1 MFQIQTRNSIANEGL
16 SLFPK
21 ETYSVS
27 DLGDAPDA
35 IVLRSY
41 NMHKDPLPTSLKAI
55 GRAGAGVNNIPV
67 DLCTKSGIVVFNAP
81 GANANAVKELVL
93 AGMLLAARNL
103 IEGASYSESLREE
116 GARVPELVEK
126 NKSRFSGFEISG
138 KRLGVIGLG
147 AIGMMVANNAV
158 ALGMVVEGYDPFISV
173 KNAWALSDQV
183 KPAVSFAKLLS
194 SSDFITLHMPLTVD
208 TDKFI
213 NSETLKNVKRGA
225 VLLNFARAEIVD
237 NDAIV
242 AALDSGIL
250 GRYVTDFPTAALI
263 SHPKVICIPH
273 LGASTEEA
281 ETNCAVMVVRQLMD
295 YLENGNI
302 ANSVNFP
309 NCALERTGQY
319 RLILMNENVPNMVG
333 QIASLLAQDGLN
345 ITEMV
350 NKSKGDLAYNIVDF
364 NGDVKSDLIDR
375 LNAITGV
382 RMARL
387 LR

>member
-1 MFQIQTRNSIANEGL
+1 MFQIQTRNSIAKEGL
-16 SLFPK
+16 ALFSK
-21 ETYSVS
+21 EKYSVS
-27 DLGDAPDA
+27 DSGDTPDA

-41 NMHKDPLPTSLKAI
+41 SMHKDPLPTSLKAI

-67 DLCTKSGIVVFNAP
+67 DLCTQSGIVVFNAP

-103 IEGASYSESLREE
+103 IEGASYSSSLQAE

-126 NKSRFSGFEISG
+126 NKARFSGFEIAG

-158 ALGMVVEGYDPFISV
+158 ALGMLVEGYDPFISV

-183 KPAVSFAKLLS
+183 TPSVSLSKLLAG
-194 SSDFITLHMPLTVD
+194 SDFITLHMPLTPE

-213 NSETLKNVKRGA
+213 NAETLKTVKPGA
-225 VLLNFARAEIVD
+225 ILLNFARAEIVD
-237 NDAIV
+237 NDAILD
-242 AALDSGIL
+242 ALDAGIL
-250 GRYVTDFPTAALI
+250 GKYVTDFPTEALI
-263 SHPKVICIPH
+263 KHPKVICIPH

-281 ETNCAVMVVRQLMD
+281 ETNCAVMVARQIKD
-295 YLENGNI
+295 YLEDGNI
-302 ANSVNFP
+302 SNSVNFP
-309 NCALERTGQY
+309 NCFLDRTGEF

-333 QIASLLAQDGLN
+333 QIASLLAADGLN

-350 NKSKGDLAYNIVDF
+350 NKSKGTLAYNIVDF
-364 NGDVKSDLIDR
+364 NGVVKTDLVDR
-375 LNAITGV
+375 LRAITGV
-382 RMARL
+382 RMARIL
-387 LR
+387 

>member
-1 MFQIQTRNSIANEGL
+1 MFQIQTRNSIAKEGL
-16 SLFPK
+16 ALFPK
-21 ETYSVS
+21 ETYAVS
-27 DLGDAPDA
+27 DSGDTPDA

-41 NMHKDPLPTSLKAI
+41 SMHKDALPASLKAI

-67 DLCTKSGIVVFNAP
+67 ELCTQSGIVVFNAP

-103 IEGASYSESLREE
+103 IEGASYASSLHGE

-126 NKSRFSGFEISG
+126 NKSRFSGFEIAG

-158 ALGMVVEGYDPFISV
+158 GLGMSVEGYDPFISV

-183 KPAVSFAKLLS
+183 KPAVSLAKLLGD
-194 SSDFITLHMPLTVD
+194 SDFITLHMPLTPE

-213 NSETLKNVKRGA
+213 NAEILKNVKPGA

-237 NDAIV
+237 NAAILE
-242 AALDSGIL
+242 ALDAGIL
-250 GRYVTDFPTAALI
+250 GKYVTDFPTEALI
-263 SHPKVICIPH
+263 QHPKVICIPH

-281 ETNCAVMVVRQLMD
+281 ETNCAVMVARQIKD
-295 YLENGNI
+295 YLEDGNI
-302 ANSVNFP
+302 SNSVNFP
-309 NCALERTGQY
+309 NCFLERTGES

-333 QIASLLAQDGLN
+333 QIASLLAADGLN
-345 ITEMV
+345 IMEMV
-350 NKSKGDLAYNIVDF
+350 NKSKGGLAYNIVDF
-364 NGDVKSDLIDR
+364 NGAVKSDLLDR
-375 LNAITGV
+375 LRAITGV
-382 RMARL
+382 RMARIL
-387 LR
+387 